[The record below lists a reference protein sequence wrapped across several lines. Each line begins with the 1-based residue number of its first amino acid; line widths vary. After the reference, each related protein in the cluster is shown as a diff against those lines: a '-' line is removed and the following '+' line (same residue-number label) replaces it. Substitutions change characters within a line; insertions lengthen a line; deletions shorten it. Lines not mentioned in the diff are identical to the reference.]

1 MLRLDRLAIGI
12 AITAGLLAVTGCNR
26 LTFVKPNLSKME
38 VEQVRQPV
46 RARDN
51 AAVKA
56 RASAQQLVSA
66 ASTAYQQGDV
76 ATAEKNARAALKAD
90 PQSIDAHT
98 LMGAISAQRGRNAES
113 GEWLKKAAQLSQG
126 RPAEAANY
134 GTWLCS
140 NGDAAGSL
148 QYFDYAAQAQAGA
161 DRAASLANAGAC
173 ALGAGM
179 EARADTYLQ
188 QALQYDPNSTLA
200 LESLASLSLKRGRAM
215 DARAYI
221 QRRLS
226 VTPISAAALTTAADI
241 ESRLGDANAAAFYQ
255 QRLRTEFPNTNAPS
269 GGK

>member
-1 MLRLDRLAIGI
+1 MLRLDRL
-12 AITAGLLAVTGCNR
+12 LLAVMAVVGMLAATGCSR

-46 RARDN
+46 RARDS

-56 RASAQQLVSA
+56 QASARQLVSN
-66 ASTAYQQGDV
+66 ASSALQQGDL
-76 ATAEKNARAALKAD
+76 ASAEKSARAALKAD

-98 LMGAISAQRGRNAES
+98 LMGVIASQGGRTAES
-113 GEWLKKAAQLSQG
+113 GDWLKKAAQLSQG

-134 GTWLCS
+134 GTWLCE
-140 NGDAAGSL
+140 NGDAMGSL
-148 QYFDYAAQAQAGA
+148 QYFDYAAQQQAGV
-161 DRAASLANAGAC
+161 DRAASLANAGTC
-173 ALGAGM
+173 ALGVGL

-188 QALQYDPNSTLA
+188 QALQYDPDSTLA

-221 QRRLS
+221 ERRLS
-226 VTPISAAALTTAADI
+226 ITPVSASALATAAEA
-241 ESRLGDANAAAFYQ
+241 ESRLGDQDAAAMYQ
-255 QRLRTEFPNTNAPS
+255 QRLRTEFPNTNTPS